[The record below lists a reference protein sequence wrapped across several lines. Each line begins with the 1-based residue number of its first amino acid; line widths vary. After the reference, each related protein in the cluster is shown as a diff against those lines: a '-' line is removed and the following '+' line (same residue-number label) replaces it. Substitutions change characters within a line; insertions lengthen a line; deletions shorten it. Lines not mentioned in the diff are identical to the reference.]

1 MDRMT
6 FAIFMGM
13 IAIGNAVVV
22 VLFNK
27 KRQMLDL
34 TKAEDV
40 KRDKSLKLFTM
51 ILPMETALLA
61 VVLYFLLVANPA

>member
-6 FAIFMGM
+6 FAILMGT
-13 IAIGNAVVV
+13 IAFGNAVVI

-27 KRQMLDL
+27 KRQTLDL
-34 TKAEDV
+34 TKVEDI
-40 KRDKSLKLFTM
+40 KRDKALKLITM
-51 ILPMETALLA
+51 MLPMETVLLA

>member
-6 FAIFMGM
+6 FAILMGM
-13 IAIGNAVVV
+13 IAFGNAVVI

-27 KRQMLDL
+27 KRQTLDL
-34 TKAEDV
+34 TKAEDI
-40 KRDKSLKLFTM
+40 KRDKALKLFTM
-51 ILPMETALLA
+51 ILPMETVLLA

>member
-6 FAIFMGM
+6 FAILMGT
-13 IAIGNAVVV
+13 IAFGNAVVI

-27 KRQMLDL
+27 KRQTLDL
-34 TKAEDV
+34 TKAEDI
-40 KRDKSLKLFTM
+40 KRDKAPKLFTM
-51 ILPMETALLA
+51 ILPMETVLLA

>member
-6 FAIFMGM
+6 FAILMGM
-13 IAIGNAVVV
+13 IAFGNAVVI

-27 KRQMLDL
+27 KRQTLDL
-34 TKAEDV
+34 TKVEDI
-40 KRDKSLKLFTM
+40 KRDKALKLITM
-51 ILPMETALLA
+51 ILPMETVLLA

>member
-6 FAIFMGM
+6 FAILMGT
-13 IAIGNAVVV
+13 IAFGNAVVI

-51 ILPMETALLA
+51 ILPMETVLLA